1 MSKSPIDKA
10 PICTAIGQRRLLQ
23 FGYHGKLRVVAPYC
37 HGTSTRGKD
46 VLRGIQVRGE
56 SSSGP
61 VIGKGI
67 GKLWALAD
75 MTGLRVL
82 DETFEPDDP
91 NYNPNDS
98 AMSEIH
104 CRV

>member
-1 MSKSPIDKA
+1 MSMSPIDKA

-37 HGTSTRGKD
+37 HGTSMRGKD